1 MSSPELVLDYPTPPS
16 LSLAL
21 SEFPR
26 SGAEVA
32 RLLLHMRGLVKRA
45 HPGDGHP
52 VLTLPGYGAGD
63 NAMALVRYFLNKI
76 GYQAHPLKLGINF
89 DTAEDSIHRI
99 EEAAAF
105 RKKMSGLVIER
116 IKKIYQSEKRKVSL
130 VGWSMG
136 GVYALDASQEIPDL
150 TRKVITLGAPY
161 GDPRST
167 SLYKLLNLVKGTD
180 VSLEEQ
186 DFGVWLKLR
195 CLKTNDVPIKVVYS
209 ERDGIVPSSAARL
222 KDDPCVEYIE
232 VDSSHM
238 GFALNPKVYEVLQQ
252 LLAPA

>member
-1 MSSPELVLDYPTPPS
+1 MSSSELMLDYPTPPS

-45 HPGDGHP
+45 RPGDGHP

-63 NAMALVRYFLNKI
+63 SAMALVRFYLNKI

-99 EEAAAF
+99 EEAVAF
-105 RKKMSGLVIER
+105 RQKMSSLVVER
-116 IKKIYQSEKRKVSL
+116 IKEIYQSERKKVSL

-136 GVYALDASQEIPDL
+136 GIYAFDASQEVPHL
-150 TRKVITLGAPY
+150 TRKVISLGAPY

-167 SLYKLLNLVKGTD
+167 SLYKLLNRVKGTD
-180 VSLEEQ
+180 IPMEEQ

-195 CLKTNDVPIKVVYS
+195 RIKTDDVPIKVVYS
-209 ERDGIVPSSAARL
+209 EKDGIVPSSAARL
-222 KDDPCVEYIE
+222 QNHPCVEYIE
-232 VDSSHM
+232 VDSSHI
-238 GFALNPKVYEVLQQ
+238 GFASNPKVYKVIQR
-252 LLAPA
+252 LLALT

>member
-1 MSSPELVLDYPTPPS
+1 MTSSELILDHPTPPS
-16 LSLAL
+16 LSHVL

-26 SGAEVA
+26 AGAEVA
-32 RLLLHMRGLVKRA
+32 RLLVSMPRLIKKA

-63 NAMALVRYFLNKI
+63 GAMGLIRHYLNKI
-76 GYQAHPLKLGINF
+76 GYQAHPLKLGVNF

-105 RKKMSGLVIER
+105 RRKMSGLVVER
-116 IKKIYQSEKRKVSL
+116 IKEIYQSERKKVSL

-136 GVYALDASQEIPDL
+136 GIYAFDASQEVPQL
-150 TRKVITLGAPY
+150 TRSVITLGAPY

-167 SLYKLLNLVKGTD
+167 SLYKLLNRVKGTD
-180 VSLEEQ
+180 IPMEEQ

-195 CLKTNDVPIKVVYS
+195 RIKTDAVPIKVVYS
-209 ERDGIVPSSAARL
+209 EKDGIVPSSAARL
-222 KDDPCVEYIE
+222 KNHPCVEYIE
-232 VDSSHM
+232 VDSSHI
-238 GFALNPKVYEVLQQ
+238 GFASNPKVYKVIQR
-252 LLAPA
+252 LLALT